1 MKTLQE
7 FIKEYYVDGEKKII
21 KSFKPN
27 MIKGNQLIDSI
38 DWFLKAKDGDK
49 RKGLYLICISED
61 DKQHYMKFKYND
73 QGILVFKEYNQNC
86 WYDWKNGI
94 SELIDE
100 LKTSGN
106 DVYQFTFFN
115 KNESEYL
122 LEGDFTI
129 EIQSDLNNYNLI
141 LYFYKTGKEYI
152 LNDD

>member
-1 MKTLQE
+1 MKPLKT

-27 MIKGNQLIDSI
+27 MIKGKQLIENI
-38 DWFLKAKDGDK
+38 NWFLKGENGEK

-61 DKQHYMKFKYND
+61 DKQHYMKFIHND
-73 QGILVFKEYNQNC
+73 AGILIFKEYNQNC

-115 KNESEYL
+115 KKESEYL

-129 EIQSDLNNYNLI
+129 EIQTDLNNYNLI